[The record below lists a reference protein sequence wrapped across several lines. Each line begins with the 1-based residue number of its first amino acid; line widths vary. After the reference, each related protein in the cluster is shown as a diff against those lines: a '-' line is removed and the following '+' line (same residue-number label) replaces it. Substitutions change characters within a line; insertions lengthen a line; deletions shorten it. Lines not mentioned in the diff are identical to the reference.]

1 MQPED
6 EMCYGS
12 LEWITFGLGREIALL
27 GEAEPNSLDVG
38 AGGVLGG
45 SGITEGDGFNEVLVL
60 LCDGAGVWEAVVKTL
75 LVQRSEIVPDR
86 APSFPEQGNV
96 GEVYDGFVEFKVCLT
111 KGAVVFRKQGV
122 GKPF

>member
-6 EMCYGS
+6 EMRYGS

-27 GEAEPNSLDVG
+27 GEAEPNSFDVG

-86 APSFPEQGNV
+86 APSFLEQGNV
-96 GEVYDGFVEFKVCLT
+96 GEVYDGFVEFKVRLT
-111 KGAVVFRKQGV
+111 KGAVVLRKQGV